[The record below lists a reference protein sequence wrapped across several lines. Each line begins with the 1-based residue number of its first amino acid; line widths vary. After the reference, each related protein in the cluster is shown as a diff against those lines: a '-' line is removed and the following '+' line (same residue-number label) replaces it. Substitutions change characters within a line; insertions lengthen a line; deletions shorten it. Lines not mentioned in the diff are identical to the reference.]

1 MGINMKIAVMADV
14 HSNSVA
20 LRGCVEYALEQGA
33 DTFFFLGDY
42 VGEMAYPRRTMDIL
56 YALHDNYRCY
66 FIRGNKEEY
75 WLKYRDGQDVE
86 WKAGSSTTGMLFY
99 DYSNLRECDLDF
111 FAGLPHTC
119 AVSLEGMPALTL
131 CHGSP
136 RRISE
141 NLRPG
146 DQNTFEVLEEDSNAL
161 VLCAHTHVQMR
172 VEHRGKRLLNPGAVG
187 LSLPVGGK
195 AQFLLLQD
203 KDGDWQ
209 EEFVS
214 LDYDVEEVIAQLY
227 EEGLDTMAPGWTK
240 VTIDSL
246 RGRQTSH
253 ARALGR
259 VMELCRE
266 GEGACSWP
274 HIPEKYWRRM
284 EEENFGRELDFLRH
298 GC

>member
-1 MGINMKIAVMADV
+1 
-14 HSNSVA
+14 
-20 LRGCVEYALEQGA
+20 
-33 DTFFFLGDY
+33 
-42 VGEMAYPRRTMDIL
+42 
-56 YALHDNYRCY
+56 
-66 FIRGNKEEY
+66 
-75 WLKYRDGQDVE
+75 
-86 WKAGSSTTGMLFY
+86 MLFY

-119 AVSLEGMPALTL
+119 GVSLEGLPALTL

-141 NLRPG
+141 NLRQG

-246 RGRQTSH
+246 RGRKTSH

-266 GEGACSWP
+266 GG
-274 HIPEKYWRRM
+274 
-284 EEENFGRELDFLRH
+284 
-298 GC
+298 GCLQLAPYP